1 MIVLIFGDYLSMLR
15 KFLAVVLSTLVA
27 LTLAVS
33 PANAGPLPFSIP
45 FFKDVDLTEGQA
57 ALMEELK
64 SKYVPEIESILFPE
78 QQEKF
83 EQAIQDGLSLRKAFK
98 SMALTKEQKLE
109 LSNTM
114 KVIPK
119 GELFAALTPEQK
131 KEVFMNKKEMFMPTP
146 EEIAEKIKVGMQN
159 KEMYAPDAPGAEMA
173 PTAEEIVEKIKL
185 GFEKKKEFMP
195 SVEEIKEKISAKM
208 EAMAE

>member
-1 MIVLIFGDYLSMLR
+1 MFR

-27 LTLAVS
+27 LTLVVS

-45 FFKDVDLTEGQA
+45 FFNDIDLTEGQA
-57 ALMEELK
+57 ALMEELE

-78 QQEKF
+78 QREKF
-83 EQAIQDGLSLRKAFK
+83 EQAIQEGLSLRKAFK
-98 SMALTKEQKLE
+98 SMALTTGQKLE

-114 KVIPK
+114 KAIPK

-146 EEIAEKIKVGMQN
+146 EEIAEKIKIGMES
-159 KEMYAPDAPGAEMA
+159 KAMYAPDAPDAE
-173 PTAEEIVEKIKL
+173 TALTPDEIAEKVKL

-195 SVEEIKEKISAKM
+195 SMEEIKEKIAAKM